1 MGIPVDQSQFPQIL
15 NDAAN
20 AATQLIPQISRSS
33 PPLEPLEF
41 ARESIRT
48 SSDSPSPGPSTRR
61 YADADRLD
69 FSVNRSE
76 VDLHQL
82 LSEARPDANPEM
94 KHGVKGI
101 LQGLKTV
108 LASSFR
114 SILLSFIRDADWSA
128 SQGSVSSKSLKSSKS
143 VKSFKSM
150 PSHQ

>member
-82 LSEARPDANPEM
+82 LSEARPDENPEM

-108 LASSFR
+108 LVSSFR
-114 SILLSFIRDADWSA
+114 SILLPPTRDADRPA